1 MNFKRSLLV
10 AAAGAALTFCGAASA
25 SAGTWQNNH
34 PRRVEV
40 NHRLG
45 NQFGRINRD
54 YRDGRIS
61 GAQAAQLHMEDRR
74 IRGQERFAS
83 RFHNGHITWAEKR
96 SLNQE
101 ENGVSRQI
109 YNEAH

>member
-1 MNFKRSLLV
+1 MNFKRSLLA
-10 AAAGAALTFCGAASA
+10 AAAGAALVLCGAASA

-45 NQFGRINRD
+45 NQFHRINRD
-54 YRDGRIS
+54 YRDGKIT
-61 GAQAAQLHMEDRR
+61 GAQAARLHTEDRA

-83 RFHNGHITWAEKR
+83 RFDGGHITRSEQR

-109 YNEAH
+109 YNQAH